1 MQGGRYEFICGMIFS
16 IENIFSISKKSTS
29 MHNLSTDMVSRIE
42 FDEKEQECL
51 AKDEQIQ
58 VIFIDFV
65 LFINEMKFCFYL
77 KILQA
82 KIRRLEHLL
91 HLKDIRV
98 DDLAEKLDR
107 TRGLPGAGAGGV
119 SNRPQQ
125 THMPFNGRK

>member
-1 MQGGRYEFICGMIFS
+1 MFFR
-16 IENIFSISKKSTS
+16 
-29 MHNLSTDMVSRIE
+29 
-42 FDEKEQECL
+42 
-51 AKDEQIQ
+51 
-58 VIFIDFV
+58 
-65 LFINEMKFCFYL
+65 L

-107 TRGLPGAGAGGV
+107 SRGLPGANNGP
-119 SNRPQQ
+119 SNRQQQ

>member
-1 MQGGRYEFICGMIFS
+1 MY
-16 IENIFSISKKSTS
+16 SISKKSTS
-29 MHNLSTDMVSRIE
+29 MHSLSTDMVSRIE
-42 FDEKEQECL
+42 YDEKDQECL

-65 LFINEMKFCFYL
+65 LVKNEMKFCFYL

-119 SNRPQQ
+119 GFTILYTSATLKTRASSLNFTVEPTFAPRSLS
-125 THMPFNGRK
+125 